1 MSAHRPMFWQ
11 IEATSIFYLLTAVAL
26 VLFLIGAGSHIWV
39 WRKSSKTM
47 SLSGV
52 GQSLNKMILDV
63 FTGRRL
69 LKGDIAA
76 GLMHF
81 AIFWGFF
88 LLFAGTCVLS
98 IHHYIV
104 EFLEGEAYL
113 WFSLIMEIGGVLLL
127 VGIVWAML
135 RRYWQRVPRL
145 ERRLED
151 AILPVWFVLMVLSG
165 FLLEGARLSAEPPQ
179 WAAWSFVGN
188 WAAGFIPAATS
199 QALYPTFWWVHA
211 LLCLGFI
218 AVVCYSKMFH
228 IIGAPASIFFSSAST
243 VAPPSLDDEAGKLD
257 VAEAVFYDGC
267 MRCGRCVE
275 ACPSSGAGEAY
286 APRDFVQWARKQ
298 MWQTQFPY
306 PDVRLLSDGNTDGI
320 NESLWYCTT
329 CRACLEVC
337 PVYGAAFEA
346 VAKERRQAVEE
357 GTLVP
362 ALLNQTLEKL
372 FRYDNPWE
380 SSKKQRGAWAEDLD
394 ITNLTKRGAEA
405 DLCYFVGCTT
415 SFDDRAMAIAQSF
428 SKILQQTSVKFGILG
443 KKEPCCGDIARRVGE
458 FGLFE
463 EQKEKCET
471 LFDKYGITEVATS
484 SPHCYHTLAN
494 DYPDGP
500 FRARHYTMVLKELL
514 DNKKLSFVKPLKVI
528 VTFHDPCY
536 LGRHNRIFDEPRD
549 VIRAIPGVRLVEME
563 HCRED
568 SLCCGGGGGR
578 MWQDLK
584 GERKMSEVRIEE
596 AEATG
601 AQILITACPLC
612 LIMMEDARKAAGTKE
627 GFRVMDLNE
636 LLLEALENK

>member
-11 IEATSIFYLLTAVAL
+11 IESTWIFYLLTAVAL

-39 WRKSSKTM
+39 WRKSSKST

-52 GQSLNKMILDV
+52 GQSLTKMGIDV

-69 LKGDIAA
+69 LQGDMAA

-98 IHHYIV
+98 VHHYLV
-104 EFLEGEAYL
+104 EFLEGPAYL
-113 WFSLIMEIGGVLLL
+113 WFSLLMEIGGVLLL
-127 VGIVWAML
+127 VGIVWGL
-135 RRYWQRVPRL
+135 VRRYLQRVPRL

-151 AILPVWFVLMVLSG
+151 AIVPLWFVLMVFSG
-165 FLLEGARLSAEPPQ
+165 FALEGARLAANPPQ

-188 WAAGFIPAATS
+188 WTAGLLPAATS
-199 QALYPTFWWVHA
+199 QDLYPSFWWVHA

-218 AVVCYSKMFH
+218 AAVCYSKMFH
-228 IIGAPASIFFSSAST
+228 IIGAPASIFFSSASPVT
-243 VAPPSLDDEAGKLD
+243 PPSLEDEAGQLD

-286 APRDFVQWARKQ
+286 APRDFVQWARQQ
-298 MWQTQFPY
+298 MWQTRFPY
-306 PDVRLLSDGNTDGI
+306 PDIRLLSRNDYDGV

-357 GTLVP
+357 GTIVP

-380 SSKKQRGAWAEDLD
+380 SSKKQRGAWADGLALTD
-394 ITNLTKRGAEA
+394 LTKRGAEA

-415 SFDDRAMAIAQSF
+415 SFDDRAMNIARSF
-428 SKILQQTSVKFGILG
+428 SKILQKTGVAFGILG
-443 KKEPCCGDIARRVGE
+443 KKEPCCGDIGRRVGE

-471 LFDKYGITEVATS
+471 LFEKYGITDVATS

-494 DYPDGP
+494 DYADTP
-500 FRARHYTMVLKELL
+500 FKARHYTMVLKELL
-514 DNKKLSFVKPLKVI
+514 DNKKLSFDKRLNAT

-536 LGRHNRIFDEPRD
+536 LGRHNRIFDDPRN

-563 HCRED
+563 HTREN

-584 GERKMSEVRIEE
+584 GERKMGEVRIEE

-601 AQILITACPLC
+601 AQILVTACPLC
-612 LIMMEDARKAAGTKE
+612 LIMMEDARKAAGTIE

-636 LLLEALENK
+636 LLMEAMQNE

>member
-1 MSAHRPMFWQ
+1 MSAQRPMFWQ
-11 IEATSIFYLLTAVAL
+11 IESTWIFYLLAAVAV

-39 WRKSSKTM
+39 WRKSSKPM
-47 SLSGV
+47 SLSGI
-52 GQSLNKMILDV
+52 GQSLTKMGLDV

-69 LKGDIAA
+69 LQGDMAA

-98 IHHYIV
+98 VHHYLV
-104 EFLEGEAYL
+104 EFLEGPSYL
-113 WFSLIMEIGGVLLL
+113 WFSLLMEIGGVLLL
-127 VGIVWAML
+127 AGIVWAVL

-151 AILPVWFVLMVLSG
+151 AILPVWFILMVLSG
-165 FLLEGARLSAEPPQ
+165 FLLEGARLSADTPQ

-188 WAAGFIPAATS
+188 WTAGLIPAATS

-228 IIGAPASIFFSSAST
+228 IIGAPASIFFSSASQ
-243 VAPPSLDDEAGKLD
+243 VSPPSLDDEAGKVD

-298 MWQTQFPY
+298 MWQSQFPY
-306 PDVRLLSDGNTDGI
+306 PDIRLLSQGDYDGVQ
-320 NESLWYCTT
+320 ESLWYCTT

-362 ALLNQTLEKL
+362 ALMNQTLEKL

-380 SSKKQRGAWAEDLD
+380 SSKKQRGAWADGLE
-394 ITNLTKRGAEA
+394 ITDLTKRGAEA

-415 SFDDRAMAIAQSF
+415 SFDDRAMGIAKSF
-428 SKILQQTSVKFGILG
+428 SKVLQQAGISFGILG
-443 KKEPCCGDIARRVGE
+443 KKEPCCGDIGRRVGE

-463 EQKEKCET
+463 EQKEKCES
-471 LFDKYGITEVATS
+471 LFDKYGITDVVTS
-484 SPHCYHTLAN
+484 SPHCFHTLAN
-494 DYPDGP
+494 DYADTP
-500 FRARHYTMVLKELL
+500 FTARHYTMALKELL
-514 DNKKLSFVKPLKVI
+514 DNKKLSFDKRLNVT

-536 LGRHNRIFDEPRD
+536 LGRHNRIFDDPRD

-563 HCRED
+563 HTREN

-601 AQILITACPLC
+601 AQILVTACPLC

-636 LLLEALENK
+636 LLLEAMQNE